1 VRAPRIRISSI
12 EAEQK
17 QKANLLIYAIPLDQ
31 AKHHLMPHSSADRM
45 TRQEIRAGLSLASI
59 FALRMLG
66 LFLILPVFAISAKKL
81 PGGENLTLVGIA
93 LGAYG
98 LTQALLQLPFGMA
111 SDRYGRKRV
120 IIVGLLVFAAGSF
133 VAALAPDIW
142 FTILGRALQGAGA
155 ISAAVTA
162 LAADLTREQH
172 RTKVMALIGSSIGLM
187 FALSLVAAPAL
198 DALIGLHGIFIL
210 TGVLSL
216 AAIMLVTNMVPDPP
230 PAGHAELSPVKFMDV
245 LLHPQ
250 LLRLNFGI
258 LTLHFIQMAMFVVV
272 PAAIVS
278 TGGLPV
284 SEHWKVYLP
293 VVAGSFLLMLPPI
306 FYAERRARIKPV
318 FVGSIF
324 VLLLAQGGFLFGSG
338 RFTALVANLVV
349 FFVVFNILEASLP
362 SLVSRIAPPQAK
374 GTALG
379 IYNTTQSFGL
389 FLGGA
394 LGGVLAQ
401 HFGPAGVFGVG
412 IALALLWLVFAVTMQ
427 APAVVALRE
436 FFIQPHI
443 DIETVRERLAA
454 LPGVREAVVE
464 PEKRMA
470 YLKVNLERWDERRLR
485 QLLGEGV

>member
-1 VRAPRIRISSI
+1 
-12 EAEQK
+12 
-17 QKANLLIYAIPLDQ
+17 
-31 AKHHLMPHSSADRM
+31 MSSATSDRM
-45 TRQEIRAGLSLASI
+45 TRQELRAGLSLASI

-66 LFLILPVFAISAKKL
+66 LFLILPVFAVAAGKL
-81 PGGENLTLVGIA
+81 PGGDNLTLVGIA
-93 LGAYG
+93 LGIYG
-98 LTQALLQLPFGMA
+98 LTQAALQLPFGMA

-120 IIVGLLVFAAGSF
+120 IVIGLLIFAAGSF
-133 VAALAPDIW
+133 IAAAAPDIW
-142 FTILGRALQGAGA
+142 WTILGRALQGAGA

-198 DALIGLHGIFIL
+198 NAVIGLSGIFIL
-210 TGVLSL
+210 TGLLAL
-216 AAIMLVTNMVPDPP
+216 AAIWLVARIVPDPP
-230 PAGHAELSPVKFMDV
+230 PAEHHDHAPVGFRDV
-245 LLHPQ
+245 LLNPQ

-272 PAAIVS
+272 PGALIA

-293 VVAGSFLLMLPPI
+293 VVLASFVLMLPPI
-306 FYAERRARIKPV
+306 FYAERRARMKPV
-318 FVGSIF
+318 FVGSVF
-324 VLLLAQGGFLFGSG
+324 VLLLAQGGFLYGSG
-338 RFTALVANLVV
+338 LFNALVANLVV

-394 LGGVLAQ
+394 VGGILAQ
-401 HFGPAGVFGVG
+401 RYGASGVFGVG
-412 IALALLWLVFAVTMQ
+412 IALALIWLLIAVTMQ
-427 APAVVALRE
+427 APPVVALRE
-436 FFIQPHI
+436 FFIQPHV
-443 DIETVRERLAA
+443 DIEHLREQLAG

-464 PEKRMA
+464 PEKRIA
-470 YLKVNLERWDERRLR
+470 YLKVNLERWDERRVR
-485 QLLGEGV
+485 QLIGGGA